1 MKKTNK
7 NHDFSEH
14 FGHHEAKVGSER
26 SFGLVFAIVFAIIG
40 LLPLIKGGEL
50 RFWSLLVTAAFLGL
64 GVLAPATLRPL
75 NIIWFKAGLLLG
87 RIITPVVI
95 SLLFFCSCDADRIY
109 PAHASWRP
117 FIAQVWPQCQEL
129 LGHPQQVR
137 KSDGINEKPVL
148 RSICR
153 FWLNCGVS

>member
-95 SLLFFCSCDADRIY
+95 SLLFFAAVTPTGFILRMLRGDPLSLKFDRN
-109 PAHASWRP
+109 A
-117 FIAQVWPQCQEL
+117 
-129 LGHPQQVR
+129 
-137 KSDGINEKPVL
+137 KSYWVI
-148 RSICR
+148 RSKSENPMGSMKNQ
-153 FWLNCGVS
+153 F